1 MRYPPSLEI
10 KEIGVMS
17 TVLPPIL
24 LLFDSSALLSGKT
37 REWQLFGRVGGCFVP
52 RVVLQELDF
61 LRDRATDSSV
71 ESTAREFGRFFPE
84 SGWRQTSSIA
94 SHPLLKPAEGHTL
107 SNRARVSLAV
117 AQTAYGLARN
127 HPDSLVVLVA
137 NDQSLLQKVRMLD
150 IHNLCGIPQPVF
162 MLWMRTQRRPPAVA
176 QQLQVMRTMSGAVTP
191 VGASSRGRT
200 SAVARSP
207 VTNRSTT
214 ASRSTL
220 NRGSASPVNATKSST
235 AKSSKY
241 APQRRPPRRTISFG
255 QIISQLVT
263 LIVLVTLGLAA
274 WRIID
279 PIRFNKF
286 WDQLPISQQRTQ
298 RR

>member
-1 MRYPPSLEI
+1 
-10 KEIGVMS
+10 MS
-17 TVLPPIL
+17 SVLPPIL
-24 LLFDSSALLSGKT
+24 LLFDSGALLSGKT
-37 REWQLFGRVGGCFVP
+37 REWQLFGRVGDCFVP

-61 LRDRATDSSV
+61 LRDRATDSAV

-94 SHPLLKPAEGHTL
+94 SHPSLKPAEGHTL

-117 AQTAYGLARN
+117 AQTSYGLARN

-162 MLWMRTQRRPPAVA
+162 MMWIRTQRRPPAVT
-176 QQLQVMRTMSGAVTP
+176 QQLQVMRTMSDTAMP
-191 VGASSRGRT
+191 VGASSRGRAST
-200 SAVARSP
+200 AARSP
-207 VTNRSTT
+207 MTNRTT
-214 ASRSTL
+214 PASRSTSA
-220 NRGSASPVNATKSST
+220 RGGASTVNTTKSSS
-235 AKSSKY
+235 AKSSKRTT
-241 APQRRPPRRTISFG
+241 QRRPPRRSISLG
-255 QIISQLVT
+255 QIVSQFVT